1 MFNYTDIK
9 VMQDKIQTLEKEM
22 FTINKLIAETYD
34 GEKDY
39 LKAVLSIDLY
49 LANLYIELMFAIP
62 VVLKTVEKPRT
73 INLMTFSKF
82 VRDTKFLK

>member
-9 VMQDKIQTLEKEM
+9 VMQGKIQGLEKEM
-22 FTINKLIAETYD
+22 FMLNKLISETYD
-34 GEKDY
+34 EEKNY
-39 LKAVLSIDLY
+39 IKVLLSIDLY
-49 LANLYIELMFAIP
+49 LANLYIELMFDIP
-62 VVLKTVEKPRT
+62 VVLKTVDKPRT

>member
-9 VMQDKIQTLEKEM
+9 VMQDKIQELEKEM
-22 FTINKLIAETYD
+22 FMLNKLISETYD
-34 GEKDY
+34 EEKNY
-39 LKAVLSIDLY
+39 IKVLLSIDLY
-49 LANLYIELMFAIP
+49 LANLYIELMFDIP
-62 VVLKTVEKPRT
+62 VVLKTVDKPRT

>member
-1 MFNYTDIK
+1 MFNYSDIK
-9 VMQDKIQTLEKEM
+9 VMQDKIQALEKEM
-22 FTINKLIAETYD
+22 FMLNKLIAETYD

-49 LANLYIELMFAIP
+49 LANLYIDLMFDIP